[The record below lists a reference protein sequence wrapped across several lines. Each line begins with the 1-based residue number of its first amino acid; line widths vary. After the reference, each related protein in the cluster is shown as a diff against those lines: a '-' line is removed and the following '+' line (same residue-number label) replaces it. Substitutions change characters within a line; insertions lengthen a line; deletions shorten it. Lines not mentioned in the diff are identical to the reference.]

1 MYQYRLPEGT
11 AGTSRRY
18 IRGEDDGQ
26 GVEVYEVSPQALAEE
41 LPGWCYPLCS
51 SGAAA
56 IAAVATH
63 PIDVVKTNMQVA
75 ASLKVG
81 IEHDR
86 RLLARLDTHCV
97 RLPGRTTVG
106 VGDRAAAVEDRRRV
120 LQGDG
125 GANADDGCGNG
136 SELVD
141 IRAGQEANESPWRLS
156 TRRVDLCGSFDS
168 CSSVGS

>member
-1 MYQYRLPEGT
+1 MYQYRLQEGT

-86 RLLARLDTHCV
+86 RLLARLDTHVCSLA
-97 RLPGRTTVG
+97 REN
-106 VGDRAAAVEDRRRV
+106 DSRR
-120 LQGDG
+120 
-125 GANADDGCGNG
+125 
-136 SELVD
+136 
-141 IRAGQEANESPWRLS
+141 WRS
-156 TRRVDLCGSFDS
+156 CGSCGGQTARS
-168 CSSVGS
+168 AGGWGRER